1 MHGQSYRKF
10 SRIYRNTLLIKDL
23 TCFGNH
29 FKDAQ
34 AASKKEAERSAEIR
48 NDANPGQHND
58 C

>member
-10 SRIYRNTLLIKDL
+10 SRIGRNTLLTKDL
-23 TCFGNH
+23 TCFDNR

-34 AASKKEAERSAEIR
+34 VASKKEAERSAGIR